1 MLFVQFVSHKL
12 TSSHLNQPHSKG
24 NKIENHSWGF
34 RFKMTLDKATSG
46 VSATL
51 YVDYIKFHGKTLGDQ
66 LIKKFPTLTNTK
78 QPKSYT
84 HEEVE
89 LFYKEYHP
97 WITEVVNAK
106 GPDSAFDWYH
116 SDSNNVAPKGK

>member
-1 MLFVQFVSHKL
+1 
-12 TSSHLNQPHSKG
+12 
-24 NKIENHSWGF
+24 
-34 RFKMTLDKATSG
+34 MTLDKVTTG

-66 LIKKFPTLTNTK
+66 LIKKFPTMTMTK
-78 QPKSYT
+78 KPKSYT
-84 HEEVE
+84 HDEVN
-89 LFYKEYHP
+89 LFYKEYYP

-116 SDSNNVAPKGK
+116 SDPDRASL